1 MTFDEIRNIVG
12 AGENPRLE
20 IKRDTPKAS
29 VLAYH
34 IVRFAN
40 NNGGRIVVGF
50 NDDGS
55 VKGINY
61 KIVQSSLEKAKS
73 LYQGETQI
81 FLDHAKNEQ
90 RKEVAVISVAK
101 ALKPLKLDSKLFRR
115 SMVIELPDGER
126 VNELFVDGNDK
137 ENKENKKESIGNPSE
152 DVVLQH
158 LSLSHLDSNVKP
170 CFGIDIL
177 VNAFSDMLSEA
188 SIENL
193 SNTCFFGIFGKWGR
207 GKSYFLNRFKRK
219 IEKDFSSDYKYV
231 EVNAWKFHRTPEIW
245 FYLYDILLKSKSR
258 CFRFW
263 YKSWINWKVVILF
276 LSYILV
282 LGIAFWASFMRTDSS
297 SSEMGLAACL
307 TGCVALAAGVWAYI
321 NGAFDLVSKR
331 MENFVFKDGLG
342 VQYEMEK
349 RLEHLIK
356 YWESGWFNCCLNSKA
371 KRRIVLAVEDI
382 DRCDKD
388 SMIDVIEALKLV
400 LENEYI
406 RKRLLVVVSVDCEK
420 LIEAYIQKF
429 RKSADDKKSY
439 DLAVGQM
446 DKIFLAGINLPELSR
461 SDQKEYVDNIASI
474 HRESLVSVP
483 IEALN
488 SSENSSIT
496 GSSDI
501 NNSDQ
506 ELSEKID
513 ETQEILVRKLVK
525 QKNIDAIISIL
536 KRAID
541 KGSLNSE
548 PPRKLRIIFY
558 RMLLANNLLTLRS
571 EPFDTKLMSQ
581 IIEESI
587 SSKAST
593 GTLNQLPLLKVVVP
607 YSAS

>member
-1 MTFDEIRNIVG
+1 MTFDEIRSIIG
-12 AGENPRLE
+12 AEENPYLE

-40 NNGGRIVVGF
+40 NNGGRIIVGI
-50 NDDGS
+50 NDNGS

-61 KIVQSSLEKAKS
+61 KIVRSSLVKAKS

-81 FLDHAKNEQ
+81 TLDHAKNEQ
-90 RKEVAVISVAK
+90 RKEVAVITVAK
-101 ALKPLKLDSKLFRR
+101 ALKPLQLDSKLFRR
-115 SMVIELPDGER
+115 SRTYELPDGEW
-126 VNELFVDGNDK
+126 VNEPLVDADDK
-137 ENKENKKESIGNPSE
+137 ENKRESIENTSE
-152 DVVLQH
+152 DVDLQH

-177 VNAFSDMLSEA
+177 VKAFSDMLREA

-207 GKSYFLNRFKRK
+207 GKSFFLNRFKSK
-219 IEKDFSSDYKYV
+219 IEKDLSGDFKYV

-245 FYLYDILLKSKSR
+245 FYLYDILLKSKPR

-263 YKSWINWKVVILF
+263 YKLWINREVGILF
-276 LSYILV
+276 FSYILV
-282 LGIAFWASFMRTDSS
+282 FGIAVWISFISSDSS
-297 SSEMGLAACL
+297 SVKGLAACL
-307 TGCVALAAGVWAYI
+307 SGCVALAAAVWAYI

-331 MENFVFKDGLG
+331 MLNFVFKDGLG

-356 YWESGWFNCCLNSKA
+356 FWDSGWCNCSLNSNS

-382 DRCDKD
+382 DRCDND

-406 RKRLLVVVSVDCEK
+406 RNRLLVVVSVDCEK
-420 LIEAYIQKF
+420 LIGAYIQKF
-429 RKSADDKKSY
+429 RKSADEKKSC

-446 DKIFLAGINLPELSR
+446 DKIFLASINLPDLST

-474 HRESLVSVP
+474 HRESVGSMP
-483 IEALN
+483 IEAEKSSDN
-488 SSENSSIT
+488 SSLTDFSDVSNSE
-496 GSSDI
+496 
-501 NNSDQ
+501 Q
-506 ELSEKID
+506 ELFDKMV
-513 ETQEILVRKLVK
+513 ETKELQEPKLVK

-536 KRAID
+536 KREID

-558 RMLLANNLLTLRS
+558 RMLLANNLLTLKS
-571 EPFDTKLMSQ
+571 EPFDAELMSQ
-581 IIEESI
+581 IVEASI

-593 GTLNQLPLLKVVVP
+593 GTHNQFSLLNVVVP